1 MSSAVMTTF
10 LIAARLT
17 TFGTPRAKTIDTGSQ
32 EALSRPPVPGLVR
45 TQATQVASL
54 RPAVVAR
61 SRCRPSAGRR

>member
-17 TFGTPRAKTIDTGSQ
+17 TFGTPRAKTMTGSQ

-54 RPAVVAR
+54 RPAVVAT
-61 SRCRPSAGRR
+61 